1 MLSLASFLGVLM
13 MKRSP
18 WGFLDKG
25 GAHRRPRDTPTQR
38 LSLYD
43 WGLMCGIAGYLSGS
57 TEISFPSSELLQKIL
72 DSLKNRGPDGSGI
85 WKASRNQV
93 ALLHRRLAIQDLS
106 EAGAQ
111 PMRSNDGQL
120 VISFNG
126 EIYNVDELR
135 SWIPEY
141 PFQGTSDTEVI
152 LALYQKFGSRMLEL
166 LRGMFAIA
174 IWDERKQGLLL
185 ARDPYGIKPLY
196 LAETA
201 GGTWFSS
208 SVKSL
213 LHVPE
218 VDLTAEPAGHAG
230 FFLWG
235 SVPEPYT
242 LYRGIRSLRSGH
254 SLWLQRGRSPEER
267 CFGSIAESMTKRTFL
282 PDGETPFTRLRSA
295 LRDSVRAHFISDVP
309 VAIFLSAGLDSST
322 ILGLAASGF
331 CPEGL
336 HALTLGFDVYRDTSN
351 DETVEA
357 TQIANHY
364 GVPQRIEWVRQL
376 DFEAES
382 IRFLEAMDQPT
393 IDGVNTYFIAR
404 MAQNAGFKVALSG
417 LGGDEL
423 FGGYGS
429 FRQIPKMMNL
439 VHALHISRRFG
450 GVIRKFTEG
459 MVKTFTSP
467 KYAGILEYGSD
478 LQGAYLLRRSLFM
491 PWELPCV
498 LDPDLAASGL
508 EELRDSKGNG
518 LQSLEHSSLHLQISF
533 LESTRY
539 MRNQLLRDADWAGMA
554 HSVEIRTPLVDQF
567 LLKQLSPLLG
577 SANPP
582 TKVQMAQ
589 TPVKSLPPSILHRKK
604 TGFSVPVRE
613 WLAQSLPEKPERG
626 LRSWAKFVYQSQ
638 RSSAP
643 PSESSSL
650 SRRLFSEEAEQ
661 KI

>member
-1 MLSLASFLGVLM
+1 
-13 MKRSP
+13 
-18 WGFLDKG
+18 
-25 GAHRRPRDTPTQR
+25 
-38 LSLYD
+38 
-43 WGLMCGIAGYLSGS
+43 MCGIAGYLSSS
-57 TEISFPSSELLQKIL
+57 TESSFPSSELLQKIL
-72 DSLKNRGPDGSGI
+72 DSLRNRGPDGSGI
-85 WKASRNQV
+85 WEGPRNQV

-106 EAGAQ
+106 ETGAQ
-111 PMRSNDGQL
+111 PMQSSDGHL
-120 VISFNG
+120 VITFNG
-126 EIYNVDELR
+126 EIYNADELR
-135 SWIPEY
+135 SWVSDY
-141 PFQGTSDTEVI
+141 PFRGTSDTEVI
-152 LALYQKFGSRMLEL
+152 LALYQKFGSGMLRY

-174 IWDERKQGLLL
+174 IWDEHRQGLLL

-196 LAETA
+196 MAETA
-201 GGTWFSS
+201 SGIWFSS

-213 LHVPE
+213 LQVPGI
-218 VDLTAEPAGHAG
+218 DLSAEPAGHTG

-242 LYRGIRSLRSGH
+242 LYRGVRSLRSGY
-254 SLWLQRGRSPEER
+254 SLWLQRDRSPEEQ
-267 CFGSIAESMTKRTFL
+267 CFGSIGESMISCTPL
-282 PDGETPFTRLRSA
+282 PHGETPFTRLCSA

-322 ILGLAASGF
+322 ILGLAATRF
-331 CPEGL
+331 QPKGL

-357 TQIANHY
+357 TQIATHY
-364 GVPQRIEWVRQL
+364 GVPQQIEWVRQL

-393 IDGVNTYFIAR
+393 IDGVNTYFVAR
-404 MAQNAGFKVALSG
+404 MARNAGFKVALSG

-429 FRQIPKMMNL
+429 FRQIPKMINM
-439 VHALHISRRFG
+439 VRALHISRRFG
-450 GVIRKFTEG
+450 GVIRKCTES
-459 MVKTFTSP
+459 VLKTFTSP
-467 KYAGILEYGSD
+467 KYAGVLEYGND

-491 PWELPCV
+491 PWELPAV
-498 LDPDLAASGL
+498 LDADLAAAGL
-508 EELRDSKGNG
+508 EELSYSSGNG
-518 LQSLEHSSLHLQISF
+518 LQSLKHSSLHLQISF

-577 SANPP
+577 SSDPP
-582 TKVQMAQ
+582 TKMQMAQ
-589 TPVKSLPPSILHRKK
+589 TPVKPLLPSILHRKK

-626 LRSWAKFVYQSQ
+626 LRSWARFVYRHQWSNAQ
-638 RSSAP
+638 
-643 PSESSSL
+643 PSESGSPC
-650 SRRLFSEEAEQ
+650 RRLFPEEAEQ

>member
-1 MLSLASFLGVLM
+1 M
-13 MKRSP
+13 
-18 WGFLDKG
+18 
-25 GAHRRPRDTPTQR
+25 
-38 LSLYD
+38 
-43 WGLMCGIAGYLSGS
+43 
-57 TEISFPSSELLQKIL
+57 
-72 DSLKNRGPDGSGI
+72 
-85 WKASRNQV
+85 

-111 PMRSNDGQL
+111 PMHSIDGQII
-120 VISFNG
+120 ISFNG
-126 EIYNVDELR
+126 EIYNVNELR
-135 SWIPEY
+135 SWVPDY

-152 LALYQKFGSRMLEL
+152 LALYQKFGSEMLEY

-174 IWDERKQGLLL
+174 IWDEHRQGLLL

-213 LHVPE
+213 LQVPGI
-218 VDLTAEPAGHAG
+218 DLSAEPAGHAG

-242 LYRGIRSLRSGH
+242 LYRGIRSLRSGYF
-254 SLWLQRGRSPEER
+254 LWLQGDRSPVFKR
-267 CFGSIAESMTKRTFL
+267 FSSVAESMICGTPL
-282 PDGETPFTRLRSA
+282 LHGEAPFTRLRSA
-295 LRDSVRAHFISDVP
+295 LDDSVRAHFISDVP

-322 ILGLAASGF
+322 ILGLAAGDF
-331 CPEGL
+331 PPERL
-336 HALTLGFDVYRDTSN
+336 HALTLGFDAYQETSN

-357 TQIANHY
+357 TQISARY
-364 GVPQRIEWVRQL
+364 GVPQHIEWVRQL

-382 IRFLEAMDQPT
+382 VRFLEAMDQPT
-393 IDGVNTYFIAR
+393 IDGVNTYFVAR
-404 MAQNAGFKVALSG
+404 MARNAGFKVALSG

-450 GVIRKFTEG
+450 GVIRKCTES
-459 MVKTFTSP
+459 VLKTFTSP
-467 KYAGILEYGSD
+467 KYAGILEYGND

-491 PWELPCV
+491 PWELPFV
-498 LDPDLAASGL
+498 LDADLAAEGL
-508 EELRDSKGNG
+508 EELNHSSENE
-518 LQSLEHSSLHLQISF
+518 LQLLKQYSLHLQISF

-554 HSVEIRTPLVDQF
+554 HSVEIRTPLVDEF
-567 LLKQLSPLLG
+567 LLKQLSPLLTSG
-577 SANPP
+577 DPP
-582 TKVQMAQ
+582 TKLQMAQ
-589 TPVKSLPPSILHRKK
+589 TPVKTLPASILDRKK

-626 LRSWAKFVYQSQ
+626 LRSWARFVYRHQWSNAQ
-638 RSSAP
+638 P
-643 PSESSSL
+643 PESGSPC
-650 SRRLFSEEAEQ
+650 RRLFPEEAEQ